1 MIYKHIGYLYLFT
14 RGVKMKIWILALVV
28 CSGVEHICKPAMKT
42 PLEYDSY
49 YTCTEQ
55 AYKKS
60 QEILFEGDI
69 TPDIVDNKRLFT
81 KWSCIPFL
89 KGGEPI

>member
-1 MIYKHIGYLYLFT
+1 M
-14 RGVKMKIWILALVV
+14 
-28 CSGVEHICKPAMKT
+28 ET

-49 YTCTEQ
+49 YKCTEQ
-55 AYKKS
+55 AYRKS

-81 KWSCIPFL
+81 KWSCIPVL
-89 KGGEPI
+89 KNGEPI